1 MGFKLAIIIIVIITR
16 TTTTTYRS
24 KYEVLLPLTSE
35 LQCVGVEW

>member
-16 TTTTTYRS
+16 TTTTYRS